1 MHPGM
6 AQSDKPRTLTNNVN
20 RAYITDRPTD
30 VRGQGASSIRLNE
43 FTRQFFLRRPLIP
56 LGCSAALAIAA
67 LGCAPKNKAID
78 EPAKQEMLRL
88 LMPSKIKIVEPF
100 TRVRS
105 FDADSTPDG
114 IEVLIQAVNSMGNSG
129 LMVVGNMQIE
139 LYEHVSGSA
148 DQKGKR
154 LEHWNIDISRPD
166 DQKKYWNDLTQMY
179 EFRLGVNPA
188 VLPAAERFVLAATY
202 NSPLGEHLTDEINI
216 QRPPGLKP
224 AELKQSALLPGT
236 KGG

>member
-1 MHPGM
+1 M
-6 AQSDKPRTLTNNVN
+6 AR
-20 RAYITDRPTD
+20 R
-30 VRGQGASSIRLNE
+30 SI
-43 FTRQFFLRRPLIP
+43 IP
-56 LGCSAALAIAA
+56 LVFLIALAISG
-67 LGCAPKNKAID
+67 LGCPPQNKSID
-78 EPAKQEMLRL
+78 DPAKQEMLRV

-105 FDADSTPDG
+105 FDADNTPDG

-129 LMVVGNMQIE
+129 LMVVGTMHIE

-154 LEHWNIDISRPD
+154 LEHWNIDITTPEQ
-166 DQKKYWNDLTQMY
+166 QKKFWNDLTQMY

-188 VLPAAERFVLAATY
+188 VVPAAERFVLVATY

-224 AELKQSALLPGT
+224 AELRQSAVLPGA
-236 KGG
+236 KGD